1 MNRLCLLLSLL
12 TVFAVASCVYDF
24 HSEIVGEAGYV
35 AIEGDILIGDTSRFD
50 VRLSTNLESQLNAGD
65 PLTYTLQ
72 VESSGGA
79 VYPLQDTIV
88 VLTDADVSQEYRLV
102 VEVTAPFKRTYASQ
116 WAPVEIAPQ
125 IDSLTY
131 VISEDRSRMDI
142 KLSTH
147 SDGPT
152 GYLHWDATE
161 IYEYHSATYAVE
173 FYVPAGTVY
182 KGKTYLQGGI
192 IPFEDDDN
200 YYYCW
205 KSQHRSEVMTA
216 STMDLAEDK
225 LVDHLL
231 YSFSNMDREVSLL
244 YFVEITQTRLS
255 EEGYRYWEKMR
266 SNSTDVGG
274 LFSPEPSEL
283 RGNIVNVDNP
293 DELVLGFIGV
303 STTSRVSMF
312 IDNYKL
318 AFSQWRGPF
327 YGDMVLDSRTWYAN
341 WRSGF
346 RFAFY
351 SDDGSHWFPG
361 ECVDCTRLG
370 GGTKDRPSW
379 WPNDHK

>member
-327 YGDMVLDSRTWYAN
+327 YGDMVLDSRIWYAN

>member
-161 IYEYHSATYAVE
+161 IYEYHSATYAGE